1 MWATTMRALVEL
13 TDIFVYKI
21 YICVRKSALNAD
33 CMEITVQWRV
43 EIGMDIIVMSKL
55 FSVREVIGEIGLEK
69 LTIKY
74 RQRCMTAWLNIV
86 EHVFVHVVVFESKGL
101 DRMADAMEER

>member
-1 MWATTMRALVEL
+1 MRALVEL

-33 CMEITVQWRV
+33 CMVITVQWQV

-69 LTIKY
+69 LTINY
-74 RQRCMTAWLNIV
+74 QVSPTLY
-86 EHVFVHVVVFESKGL
+86 
-101 DRMADAMEER
+101 DRMVEYCRTCVCACRCIRIERLG